1 MTESRPNLNIDL
13 HLTANLKSNLL
24 RRKRSGRHRS
34 ILVLL
39 VPHLSLICV
48 CGRGWLSIHRSW
60 LVEIHRLNL
69 LPWLPIRLLLD
80 LVVFIR
86 RTCLCSIHSLLV
98 RLLYVWRR
106 CASSSLAVTQDDEQ
120 SMNYAWNVTQ
130 NAEENVEEEVNATAA
145 ADDDCNGWEQDC

>member
-1 MTESRPNLNIDL
+1 M
-13 HLTANLKSNLL
+13 
-24 RRKRSGRHRS
+24 
-34 ILVLL
+34 LL

-69 LPWLPIRLLLD
+69 LPWLSIRLLLD
-80 LVVFIR
+80 LVVSIR

-106 CASSSLAVTQDDEQ
+106 CASSSLAVIQDEEQ
-120 SMNYAWNVTQ
+120 SMNYAWNMAQ

-145 ADDDCNGWEQDC
+145 ADGYCNGWEQDCQDDDEDI